1 MFLAVKEIV
10 QVAKP
15 QLNRESIVATAI
27 QLADDHGL
35 DTVSLRG
42 VAKQLGVHVTSL
54 YNYFPTKEAVLEGM
68 MQTLLAEAT
77 LPQGKTTWQDWVR
90 NYALAIRGLAHKHPG
105 AFQLFQR
112 NSAQGE
118 AALESFESAVAAFRA
133 GGFDLQSIFCAMR
146 TTNLL
151 VLGLV
156 IDDLARYR
164 YGEDQTRL
172 DDLPIERFP
181 HINELRNIDDEVDP
195 FPYLLNVLI
204 EGLAANRQS

>member
-1 MFLAVKEIV
+1 M
-10 QVAKP
+10 AKP

-27 QLADDHGL
+27 QMADGHGL
-35 DTVSLRG
+35 DAVSLRG
-42 VAKQLGVHVTSL
+42 IAKQLGVHVTSL
-54 YNYFPTKEAVLEGM
+54 YNYFPTKEAVLEEM
-68 MQTLLAEAT
+68 MQALLAEAE
-77 LPQGKTTWQDWVR
+77 LPQGKTTWQDWVKGF
-90 NYALAIRGLAHKHPG
+90 ALAIRALARKHPG

-118 AALESFESAVAAFRA
+118 QALESIESAVGAFRA
-133 GGFDLQSIFCAMR
+133 GGFDLVSISCALR

-156 IDDLARYR
+156 IDDLARHR
-164 YGEDQTRL
+164 YGEDHTRM

-181 HINELRNIDDEVDP
+181 HINELRNVDDDVDP

-204 EGLAANRQS
+204 EGLAANKRS